1 MDVSPERLVEQ
12 ANERFQ
18 LQDYYGAIHLLEE
31 VIATGRAF
39 ADAHHLLG
47 LSYSLAGQP
56 DKALEQLDRA
66 LALNPNY
73 IEALIHR
80 ALVLNELG
88 REDEANAVL
97 RRARQVTSER
107 RAGFHGHVAA
117 KLANQ
122 HAALAQA
129 YYEAGGLNEA
139 VAQYEA
145 ALELGPGFHDLRYKL
160 GRVLLEAGRALD
172 AHEHFQIIVRER
184 PSFLDAAAMLGL
196 ACYLAGDGLAARTV
210 WEELRARRPEDPR
223 VEAYLALLSRS
234 DVTPVGADGGGGAD
248 GGDAAKPDR
257 KKKKKR
263 NGSCGGRSASCW
275 LARVP
280 PRITRS
286 SAIVRMPRPPMST
299 RWRNTSWDANRTRA
313 ARCCS
318 PRWPPRRCMPRT
330 MRRRPKPTARSPSE
344 TAHGPTKPLSGWNG
358 ARGPRSPPT
367 TGPRWR
373 ARSRDCARSRPAGRS
388 GDTSCSLPSM
398 RSTGAIRPRRGPCC
412 RLQRPRRS
420 TLRGP
425 TRYCLCT
432 G

>member
-1 MDVSPERLVEQ
+1 MDVSPEHLVEQ

-88 REDEANAVL
+88 REDEANAML
-97 RRARQVTSER
+97 RRARSVTTER
-107 RAGFHGHVAA
+107 RGGFHGHVAS

-122 HAALAQA
+122 
-129 YYEAGGLNEA
+129 
-139 VAQYEA
+139 
-145 ALELGPGFHDLRYKL
+145 PFHDLRYKL
-160 GRVLLEAGRALD
+160 GRLLLEAGRALE

-196 ACYLAGDGLAARTV
+196 ACYLAGDGLAARAV

-234 DVTPVGADGGGGAD
+234 DVAPVGATAEK
-248 GGDAAKPDR
+248 AER
-257 KKKKKR
+257 KKKRK
-263 NGSCGGRSASCW
+263 
-275 LARVP
+275 
-280 PRITRS
+280 
-286 SAIVRMPRPPMST
+286 
-299 RWRNTSWDANRTRA
+299 
-313 ARCCS
+313 
-318 PRWPPRRCMPRT
+318 
-330 MRRRPKPTARSPSE
+330 
-344 TAHGPTKPLSGWNG
+344 
-358 ARGPRSPPT
+358 
-367 TGPRWR
+367 
-373 ARSRDCARSRPAGRS
+373 
-388 GDTSCSLPSM
+388 
-398 RSTGAIRPRRGPCC
+398 
-412 RLQRPRRS
+412 
-420 TLRGP
+420 
-425 TRYCLCT
+425 
-432 G
+432 